1 MSMAKALGLTNEQF
15 LKMTYNP
22 ISVKN
27 IGDFSQKMIE
37 TSELPDEPVICAKTE
52 EERKILETIYGIRK

>member
-15 LKMTYNP
+15 LKMTNNP

-27 IGDFSQKMIE
+27 IGDFSQKTIE
-37 TSELPDEPVICAKTE
+37 TSELPDEPVIFANSDKD
-52 EERKILETIYGIRK
+52 RKVMEGVFKI